1 MGAARVKRRFSA
13 VVDTPLDE
21 EEVMRLAQSD
31 DVTSS
36 QSGTLPSPNCNG
48 KVLTLHHS
56 NGGRSGERDEDD
68 DDVDDDDDDDDEE
81 GGGRR
86 GGGGGRGSM
95 LRGESGAERSKRK
108 SLSSLSPS
116 APHERRG
123 QSRRPRRRFVGKD
136 GRCNVTF
143 VNMSERGQRYL
154 TDLFTTCV
162 DIRWRWMLV
171 VFTLSFLLSWLLFGF
186 TFWLIAAAHGEL
198 AAPASSSSSPSSVSS
213 SVAPLEPVE
222 ESSRVETVAETEERC
237 FQQVNSFMAAFLFSL
252 ETQTSIG
259 YGFRSVT
266 EACPLAVLAVVLQ
279 CIVGCIIDAF
289 IIGAVMAKIAKPKK
303 RNETLVFSDV
313 AVVAM
318 RDGKLCMMWRVGN
331 LRRSHL
337 VEAHVRAQLLKPR
350 VTPEGEFLPLDN
362 ADLNVGFDTGTDRI
376 FLVSPVTIVHEIDEE
391 SPFFEV
397 DKHTLEG
404 DKELEVVVIL
414 EGMVEATAMTT
425 QCRSSYL
432 ASEILWG
439 HRFEPVLF
447 ERKNCY
453 QVDYS
458 YFNRTYEVPDTPTC
472 SAKEL
477 TEKKYILGS
486 RSSFCYENE
495 RVIGPR
501 NKAENDTGE
510 GQYPQDA
517 TTMSRPAGGS
527 VNDVTRFLSTG
538 AGPASP
544 TSVFSASSQADWAA
558 KRLVWVPSEKHGFES
573 ASVREERGDEVELEL
588 TDSGK
593 KLTLSREE
601 LQRMNPPRFSKVED
615 MADLTCLNEASV
627 LHNLRERYYSG
638 LIYTYSGLFCVVIN
652 PYKNLPIYTESII
665 EMYRGKKRHE
675 MPPHIYAISEAA
687 YRSMLQD
694 REDQSILCTGES
706 GAGKTENTKKVIQ
719 YLAHVASSHKSG
731 TLGRPKD
738 SALQV
743 RMGTA
748 GELERQLL
756 QANPIL
762 EAFGNAKTV
771 KNDNSSRF
779 GKFIR
784 INFDVAGYIVGAN
797 IETYLLEKSR
807 AIRQAK
813 DERTFH
819 IFYQLLSG
827 ASEAVRKELLLGSA
841 DQYRFLC
848 GGSLPVPGQSDS
860 ENFTQTMDSM
870 AIMGFTQ
877 EESTSM
883 LKVISAV
890 LQFGNITFNK
900 EKNTDQ
906 ASMPDD
912 TAAQKLCHL
921 LGISVVEFSRA
932 ILTPRI
938 KVGREYVQKAQ
949 TKQQADFAV
958 EALAKA
964 TYERLFRWLV
974 HRINRALDRRQR
986 QGASFIGIL
995 DIAGFEIFQA
1005 HPPGVLALL
1014 DEECWFPRAT
1024 DRSFIDKL
1032 SAEQGSHPKFMR
1044 PRQLK
1049 EEADF
1054 SIIHYAGKVDYKADE
1069 WLVKNMDPLNDNVA
1083 SLLHQSSDPFISE
1096 LWREVERIVGLDQ
1109 VSSGESSGPVSFG
1122 AAGLKTKKG
1131 MFRTVGQL
1139 YKESLTKL
1147 MATLRNTNP
1156 NFLRCIIP
1164 NHEKRG
1170 PDYRYEILTPNAI
1183 PRTFMDGK
1191 QASELMISALEL
1203 DKNLFRVGQSKVF
1216 FRAGVLAHLEE
1227 ERDLKITDTIIRFQS
1242 VARGYLARRAFHK
1255 KQQQL
1260 SALRVMQR
1268 NCAAYLKLRNWQWW
1282 RLFTKVKPLLQVTR
1296 QDEEIQA
1303 REAQLQ
1309 KAKDKL
1315 SKLELDFSELD
1326 RKNQQLMEE
1335 KSVLTDQLQAE
1346 AELFAEAE
1354 EMRARLANRKQELED
1369 VLGELESRLEEEEE
1383 RTLQLTNEKKRMQQ
1397 HVQDLEEQL
1406 EEEEGTRQRLQL
1418 EKVTLESKV
1427 KSLEAETLNVGEQRD
1442 RLSKEKKQ
1450 IEERLNEVTDQLTE
1464 EEEKVKSL
1472 NKLKNKQEAVIA
1484 DLEER
1489 LKREEQGR
1497 LEQEKWKRRMEGE
1510 AVEAQEQL
1518 SDLSLLVTELRGS
1531 LSQREKEITTLQT
1544 RLEEEG
1550 ARRTEAQ
1557 RALREATS
1565 QVSELKEEVENE
1577 RGMRERAEKQR
1588 RDLGEESRREAELGE
1603 LQRCLEDETRRHE
1616 AQLSEL
1622 RIKHTAAIDSLQEQL
1637 DNAKRSRQS
1646 LEKAKV
1652 VLEEERVNLSAE
1664 LKTLQ
1669 GGKMESERGR
1679 KRAEGQLQELNAR
1692 LAQAERER
1700 EEREERLSKL
1710 QSELESL
1717 SSSLSSSD
1725 SKSHRLSKEVSSLE
1739 SQLHDVQEL
1748 LQEETRQKLALGSR
1762 VRALEEEKAGLME
1775 RLEEEEEK
1783 TRELTRQIQNHTQQL
1798 SDLKRQTEEVNSAV
1812 EAGEEARR
1820 KMQRELENAVQR
1832 ERAKEEEKE
1841 RIERQKE
1848 RLREEIEDM
1857 TIALQRERQNCT
1869 ALEKRQK
1876 KFDQCLAEEKAVSA
1890 RLLEERDRAEAES
1903 REKETRFLSLSRAL
1917 QEATEQRDELER
1929 TNKQLRLEMEQ
1940 LVNAQDDVGKNVH
1953 ELERSRRALET
1964 EAQSLKEQ
1972 TQELE
1977 DELAE
1982 AENARLRLEVTL
1994 QALRAQFERE
2004 ISTKEEKGEEKRR
2017 ALNKQVRELETM
2029 LEEEKTQRAQALTV
2043 KKQLETE
2050 LQEAEAQ
2057 VEAANR
2063 GREEALRQ
2071 MKRLQTQMK
2080 ELIRELDETKLA
2092 RDEIV
2097 AQSKD
2102 SEKRLQTLEAELLQL
2117 TEELSVSERQRRQA
2131 QQERDEL
2138 ADEVVSSTTG
2148 KSALLEE
2155 KRRLEAR
2162 ITQLEEELEEEQSNA
2177 ELLAER
2183 QRKST
2188 LQVETLTVQLSGERT
2203 LAQKSESARETLER
2217 QNKELKTRLSEMEGT
2232 VKGKHRLSV
2241 AALEAKIESMEEQLE
2256 QERQERAVANKL
2268 VRKTEK
2274 KLKEVLIQVEDERR
2288 HADQYREQLDKS
2300 MGRLR
2305 QLKRQLEE
2313 VEEENSRS
2321 NAQRRK
2327 LQRELEEMGDS
2338 MQSMNRE
2345 LNTLRSQLRRA
2356 PLPISMRAGRR
2367 ALVDDLSQENSDS
2380 EDPGASPTPSS
2391 GPPGT
2396 PTPSD
2401 NALGPPPP
2409 YSLTDAE

>member
-1 MGAARVKRRFSA
+1 
-13 VVDTPLDE
+13 
-21 EEVMRLAQSD
+21 
-31 DVTSS
+31 
-36 QSGTLPSPNCNG
+36 
-48 KVLTLHHS
+48 
-56 NGGRSGERDEDD
+56 
-68 DDVDDDDDDDDEE
+68 
-81 GGGRR
+81 
-86 GGGGGRGSM
+86 
-95 LRGESGAERSKRK
+95 
-108 SLSSLSPS
+108 
-116 APHERRG
+116 
-123 QSRRPRRRFVGKD
+123 
-136 GRCNVTF
+136 
-143 VNMSERGQRYL
+143 
-154 TDLFTTCV
+154 
-162 DIRWRWMLV
+162 
-171 VFTLSFLLSWLLFGF
+171 
-186 TFWLIAAAHGEL
+186 
-198 AAPASSSSSPSSVSS
+198 
-213 SVAPLEPVE
+213 
-222 ESSRVETVAETEERC
+222 
-237 FQQVNSFMAAFLFSL
+237 
-252 ETQTSIG
+252 
-259 YGFRSVT
+259 
-266 EACPLAVLAVVLQ
+266 
-279 CIVGCIIDAF
+279 
-289 IIGAVMAKIAKPKK
+289 
-303 RNETLVFSDV
+303 
-313 AVVAM
+313 
-318 RDGKLCMMWRVGN
+318 
-331 LRRSHL
+331 
-337 VEAHVRAQLLKPR
+337 
-350 VTPEGEFLPLDN
+350 
-362 ADLNVGFDTGTDRI
+362 
-376 FLVSPVTIVHEIDEE
+376 
-391 SPFFEV
+391 
-397 DKHTLEG
+397 
-404 DKELEVVVIL
+404 
-414 EGMVEATAMTT
+414 
-425 QCRSSYL
+425 
-432 ASEILWG
+432 
-439 HRFEPVLF
+439 
-447 ERKNCY
+447 
-453 QVDYS
+453 
-458 YFNRTYEVPDTPTC
+458 
-472 SAKEL
+472 
-477 TEKKYILGS
+477 
-486 RSSFCYENE
+486 
-495 RVIGPR
+495 
-501 NKAENDTGE
+501 
-510 GQYPQDA
+510 
-517 TTMSRPAGGS
+517 MSRPAGGS
-527 VNDVTRFLSTG
+527 VNDITRFLSTG
-538 AGPASP
+538 AGPGSP

-558 KRLVWVPSEKHGFES
+558 KRLIWVPSEKNGFES
-573 ASVREERGDEVELEL
+573 ASVREERGDEVEVEL

-627 LHNLRERYYSG
+627 LHNLRERSYSG

-738 SALQV
+738 SALQ
-743 RMGTA
+743 

-827 ASEAVRKELLLGSA
+827 VSEAMRKELLLGSA

-848 GGSLPVPGQSDS
+848 GGSLPVSGQSDS
-860 ENFTQTMDSM
+860 ENFTQTMDSVT
-870 AIMGFTQ
+870 IMGFTQ

-890 LQFGNITFNK
+890 LQFGNITFHK

-921 LGISVVEFSRA
+921 LGISVLEFSRA

-995 DIAGFEIFQA
+995 DIAGFEIFQLNSFEQLCINYTNEKLQQLFNHTMFVLEQEEYQREGIEWSFIDFGLDLQPCIDLIERPA
-1005 HPPGVLALL
+1005 HPPGILALL

-1024 DRSFIDKL
+1024 DRSFVDKL
-1032 SAEQGSHPKFMR
+1032 SAEQGSHSKFMR

-1069 WLVKNMDPLNDNVA
+1069 WLIKNMDPLNDNVA
-1083 SLLHQSSDPFISE
+1083 SLLHHSSDPFISE

-1164 NHEKRG
+1164 NHEKRAG
-1170 PDYRYEILTPNAI
+1170 KLSPHLVLDQLRCNGVLEGIRICRQGFPNRIPFQEFRQRYEILTPNAI

-1191 QASELMISALEL
+1191 QACELMISALEL

-1227 ERDLKITDTIIRFQS
+1227 ERDLKITDTIIHFQS

-1309 KAKDKL
+1309 KAKDNL
-1315 SKLELDFSELD
+1315 SKLEHDFSELD

-1354 EMRARLANRKQELED
+1354 EMRARLASRKQELED

-1406 EEEEGTRQRLQL
+1406 DEEEGTRQRLQL

-1427 KSLEAETLNVGEQRD
+1427 KSLEAEMLTVGEQRD

-1450 IEERLNEVTDQLTE
+1450 LEERLNEVTDQLTE

-1518 SDLSLLVTELRGS
+1518 SDQSLLVTELRGS

-1550 ARRTEAQ
+1550 ARRAEAQ
-1557 RALREATS
+1557 RALREAMS
-1565 QVSELKEEVENE
+1565 QVSELKEEVDNE
-1577 RGMRERAEKQR
+1577 KGMRERAEKQR
-1588 RDLGEESRREAELGE
+1588 RDLGEELEALRTELEDTLDTTAAQQELRSRREAELGE
-1603 LQRCLEDETRRHE
+1603 LQRCLEEETRRHE

-1637 DNAKRSRQS
+1637 DNAKRVCICK
-1646 LEKAKV
+1646 LPTFEAI
-1652 VLEEERVNLSAE
+1652 LEEERMNLSAE

-1717 SSSLSSSD
+1717 SSSLSSSE

-1812 EAGEEARR
+1812 EVGEEARR
-1820 KMQRELENAVQR
+1820 KMQRELENAIQR

-2117 TEELSVSERQRRQA
+2117 TEELAVSERQRRQA

-2138 ADEVVSSTTG
+2138 ADEIVNSTTG

-2155 KRRLEAR
+2155 KRRLDAR

-2217 QNKELKTRLSEMEGT
+2217 QNKELKTRLSEMEGA

-2241 AALEAKIESMEEQLE
+2241 VALEAKIESVEEQLE
-2256 QERQERAVANKL
+2256 QERQERAMANKL

-2327 LQRELEEMGDS
+2327 LQRELEEMSDS

-2401 NALGPPPP
+2401 NTLGPPPP

>member
-1 MGAARVKRRFSA
+1 
-13 VVDTPLDE
+13 
-21 EEVMRLAQSD
+21 
-31 DVTSS
+31 
-36 QSGTLPSPNCNG
+36 
-48 KVLTLHHS
+48 
-56 NGGRSGERDEDD
+56 
-68 DDVDDDDDDDDEE
+68 
-81 GGGRR
+81 
-86 GGGGGRGSM
+86 
-95 LRGESGAERSKRK
+95 
-108 SLSSLSPS
+108 
-116 APHERRG
+116 
-123 QSRRPRRRFVGKD
+123 
-136 GRCNVTF
+136 
-143 VNMSERGQRYL
+143 
-154 TDLFTTCV
+154 
-162 DIRWRWMLV
+162 
-171 VFTLSFLLSWLLFGF
+171 
-186 TFWLIAAAHGEL
+186 
-198 AAPASSSSSPSSVSS
+198 
-213 SVAPLEPVE
+213 
-222 ESSRVETVAETEERC
+222 
-237 FQQVNSFMAAFLFSL
+237 
-252 ETQTSIG
+252 
-259 YGFRSVT
+259 
-266 EACPLAVLAVVLQ
+266 
-279 CIVGCIIDAF
+279 
-289 IIGAVMAKIAKPKK
+289 
-303 RNETLVFSDV
+303 
-313 AVVAM
+313 
-318 RDGKLCMMWRVGN
+318 
-331 LRRSHL
+331 
-337 VEAHVRAQLLKPR
+337 
-350 VTPEGEFLPLDN
+350 
-362 ADLNVGFDTGTDRI
+362 
-376 FLVSPVTIVHEIDEE
+376 
-391 SPFFEV
+391 
-397 DKHTLEG
+397 
-404 DKELEVVVIL
+404 
-414 EGMVEATAMTT
+414 
-425 QCRSSYL
+425 
-432 ASEILWG
+432 
-439 HRFEPVLF
+439 
-447 ERKNCY
+447 
-453 QVDYS
+453 
-458 YFNRTYEVPDTPTC
+458 
-472 SAKEL
+472 
-477 TEKKYILGS
+477 
-486 RSSFCYENE
+486 
-495 RVIGPR
+495 
-501 NKAENDTGE
+501 
-510 GQYPQDA
+510 
-517 TTMSRPAGGS
+517 MSRTAGGS
-527 VNDVTRFLSTG
+527 VNDVTCFLSTG
-538 AGPASP
+538 TGPGSP
-544 TSVFSASSQADWAA
+544 NSMFSASSQADWAA

-573 ASVREERGDEVELEL
+573 ASVREERGDEVEVEL
-588 TDSGK
+588 TDSGR
-593 KLTLSREE
+593 KLTLLREE

-731 TLGRPKD
+731 SLGRPKD
-738 SALQV
+738 PALQTD
-743 RMGTA
+743 GTRSLGRR

-784 INFDVAGYIVGAN
+784 INFDVAGYIVD
-797 IETYLLEKSR
+797 LLEKSR

-827 ASEAVRKELLLGSA
+827 ASDTKRKELLLGNA

-870 AIMGFTQ
+870 SIMGFTQ
-877 EESTSM
+877 EECTSM

-890 LQFGNITFNK
+890 LQFGNITFHK
-900 EKNTDQ
+900 EKNADQ

-921 LGISVVEFSRA
+921 LGISVLEFSRA

-995 DIAGFEIFQA
+995 DIAGFEIFQLNSFEQLCINYTNEKLQQLFNHTMFVLEQEEYQREGIEWNFIDFGLDLQPCIDLIERPA
-1005 HPPGVLALL
+1005 QPPGVLALL

-1024 DRSFIDKL
+1024 DRSFVDKL
-1032 SAEQGSHPKFMR
+1032 SAEQGSHSKFMR

-1054 SIIHYAGKVDYKADE
+1054 SIIHYAGKVDYKASE

-1096 LWREVERIVGLDQ
+1096 LWREDIQTLPRVYFFDSYATMQTNGCDSMERIVGLDQ
-1109 VSSGESSGPVSFG
+1109 VSSGDNSGPVTFG

-1164 NHEKRG
+1164 NHEKRAG
-1170 PDYRYEILTPNAI
+1170 KLSPHLVLDQLRCNGVLEGIRICRQGFPNRIPFQEFRQRYEILTPNAI

-1191 QASELMISALEL
+1191 HASELMISALEL

-1242 VARGYLARRAFHK
+1242 AARGFLARRAFHK

-1309 KAKDKL
+1309 KAQNKL
-1315 SKLELDFSELD
+1315 SKLELDFTELD
-1326 RKNQQLMEE
+1326 KKNQQLLEE

-1369 VLGELESRLEEEEE
+1369 VLGELEARLEEEED
-1383 RTLQLTNEKKRMQQ
+1383 RAVQLTTEKKRMQQ

-1427 KSLEAETLNVGEQRD
+1427 KSLEAETSTLAEQRD
-1442 RLSKEKKQ
+1442 RFGKEKKHLD
-1450 IEERLNEVTDQLTE
+1450 ERLNEVMDQLTE

-1510 AVEAQEQL
+1510 ASEAQEQL
-1518 SDLSLLVTELRGS
+1518 SDLSLLVSELRGS
-1531 LSQREKEITTLQT
+1531 LSQREKEITTLQM

-1550 ARRTEAQ
+1550 SRRAEAQ
-1557 RALREATS
+1557 RALREAMS

-1588 RDLGEESRREAELGE
+1588 RDLGEELEALRTELEDTLDTTAAQQELRSRREAELGE
-1603 LQRCLEDETRRHE
+1603 LQRCLEEETRRHE

-1637 DNAKRSRQS
+1637 DTTKRSRQS

-1652 VLEEERVNLSAE
+1652 VLEEERLNLSSE

-1692 LAQAERER
+1692 LSQAERER
-1700 EEREERLSKL
+1700 EEREERLCKL
-1710 QSELESL
+1710 QSEMESL

-1725 SKSHRLSKEVSSLE
+1725 SKSHRLGKEVSSLE

-1783 TRELTRQIQNHTQQL
+1783 SRELGRQIQNHTQQL
-1798 SDLKRQTEEVNSAV
+1798 AELRRQTEEVNMAV
-1812 EAGEEARR
+1812 EAGEEVKR
-1820 KMQRELENAVQR
+1820 KMQRELETATQR

-1929 TNKQLRLEMEQ
+1929 TNRQLRLEMEQ

-2071 MKRLQTQMK
+2071 MKRFQTQMK
-2080 ELIRELDETKLA
+2080 ELIRELDETKLV

-2102 SEKRLQTLEAELLQL
+2102 SEKRLQTLEAELVQL
-2117 TEELSVSERQRRQA
+2117 T
-2131 QQERDEL
+2131 
-2138 ADEVVSSTTG
+2138 
-2148 KSALLEE
+2148 E
-2155 KRRLEAR
+2155 KRRLETR
-2162 ITQLEEELEEEQSNA
+2162 ITQMEEELEEAQSNA

-2188 LQVETLTVQLSGERT
+2188 LQIETLTVQLSGERT
-2203 LAQKSESARETLER
+2203 LAQKSESTRETLER
-2217 QNKELKTRLSEMEGT
+2217 QNKDLKARLSEMEGA

-2256 QERQERAVANKL
+2256 QERQERTIANKL

-2274 KLKEVLIQVEDERR
+2274 KLKEVVMQVEDERR

-2327 LQRELEEMGDS
+2327 LQRDLEEMGDS
-2338 MQSMNRE
+2338 MQKRQKSE
-2345 LNTLRSQLRRA
+2345 QRA
-2356 PLPISMRAGRR
+2356 PLPLSMRAGRR

-2391 GPPGT
+2391 GLPGT
-2396 PTPSD
+2396 PTPSE
-2401 NALGPPPP
+2401 NAMGPPPP
-2409 YSLTDAE
+2409 YSLSDAE

>member
-1 MGAARVKRRFSA
+1 MIGLSA
-13 VVDTPLDE
+13 V
-21 EEVMRLAQSD
+21 
-31 DVTSS
+31 
-36 QSGTLPSPNCNG
+36 
-48 KVLTLHHS
+48 
-56 NGGRSGERDEDD
+56 
-68 DDVDDDDDDDDEE
+68 
-81 GGGRR
+81 
-86 GGGGGRGSM
+86 
-95 LRGESGAERSKRK
+95 
-108 SLSSLSPS
+108 
-116 APHERRG
+116 
-123 QSRRPRRRFVGKD
+123 
-136 GRCNVTF
+136 
-143 VNMSERGQRYL
+143 
-154 TDLFTTCV
+154 
-162 DIRWRWMLV
+162 
-171 VFTLSFLLSWLLFGF
+171 
-186 TFWLIAAAHGEL
+186 
-198 AAPASSSSSPSSVSS
+198 
-213 SVAPLEPVE
+213 
-222 ESSRVETVAETEERC
+222 
-237 FQQVNSFMAAFLFSL
+237 
-252 ETQTSIG
+252 
-259 YGFRSVT
+259 
-266 EACPLAVLAVVLQ
+266 
-279 CIVGCIIDAF
+279 
-289 IIGAVMAKIAKPKK
+289 
-303 RNETLVFSDV
+303 
-313 AVVAM
+313 
-318 RDGKLCMMWRVGN
+318 
-331 LRRSHL
+331 
-337 VEAHVRAQLLKPR
+337 
-350 VTPEGEFLPLDN
+350 
-362 ADLNVGFDTGTDRI
+362 
-376 FLVSPVTIVHEIDEE
+376 
-391 SPFFEV
+391 
-397 DKHTLEG
+397 
-404 DKELEVVVIL
+404 
-414 EGMVEATAMTT
+414 
-425 QCRSSYL
+425 
-432 ASEILWG
+432 
-439 HRFEPVLF
+439 
-447 ERKNCY
+447 
-453 QVDYS
+453 
-458 YFNRTYEVPDTPTC
+458 
-472 SAKEL
+472 
-477 TEKKYILGS
+477 
-486 RSSFCYENE
+486 
-495 RVIGPR
+495 
-501 NKAENDTGE
+501 
-510 GQYPQDA
+510 A

-527 VNDVTRFLSTG
+527 VNDVTHFLSTG

-573 ASVREERGDEVELEL
+573 ASMREERGDEVDVEL

-627 LHNLRERYYSG
+627 LNNLRERYYSG

-687 YRSMLQD
+687 YRSMLQGTMATTF
-694 REDQSILCTGES
+694 R
-706 GAGKTENTKKVIQ
+706 
-719 YLAHVASSHKSG
+719 LA
-731 TLGRPKD
+731 T
-738 SALQV
+738 
-743 RMGTA
+743 

-813 DERTFH
+813 EERTFH

-827 ASEAVRKELLLGSA
+827 ASEAMRKELLLGSA

-848 GGSLPVPGQSDS
+848 GGSLPVQGQSDS
-860 ENFTQTMDSM
+860 ENFTQTMDSVT
-870 AIMGFTQ
+870 IMGFTQ

-890 LQFGNITFNK
+890 LQFGNITFHK

-921 LGISVVEFSRA
+921 LGISVLEFSRA

-995 DIAGFEIFQA
+995 DIAGFEIFQLNSFEQLCINYTNEKLQQLFNHTMFVLEQEEYQREGIEWNFIDFGLDLQPCIDLIERPA

-1024 DRSFIDKL
+1024 DRSFVDKL
-1032 SAEQGSHPKFMR
+1032 SAEQGSHSKFMR

-1054 SIIHYAGKVDYKADE
+1054 SIKHYAGKVDYKADE
-1069 WLVKNMDPLNDNVA
+1069 WLIKNMDPLNDNVA

-1096 LWREVERIVGLDQ
+1096 LWREGKLSPHLVLDQ
-1109 VSSGESSGPVSFG
+1109 
-1122 AAGLKTKKG
+1122 
-1131 MFRTVGQL
+1131 
-1139 YKESLTKL
+1139 
-1147 MATLRNTNP
+1147 
-1156 NFLRCIIP
+1156 LRCNGVLEGIRICRQGFPNRIP
-1164 NHEKRG
+1164 FQEFRQ
-1170 PDYRYEILTPNAI
+1170 RYEILTPNAI

-1191 QASELMISALEL
+1191 QACELMISALEL

-1227 ERDLKITDTIIRFQS
+1227 ERDLKITDTIIHFQS

-1309 KAKDKL
+1309 KAKDNL
-1315 SKLELDFSELD
+1315 SKLEHDFSELD

-1354 EMRARLANRKQELED
+1354 EMRARLASRKQELED

-1383 RTLQLTNEKKRMQQ
+1383 RTLQLTNEKKRIQQ

-1427 KSLEAETLNVGEQRD
+1427 KSLEAETLTVGEQRD

-1450 IEERLNEVTDQLTE
+1450 LEERLNEVSDQLTE

-1518 SDLSLLVTELRGS
+1518 SDLSLLVTEHLLHFLS
-1531 LSQREKEITTLQT
+1531 L
-1544 RLEEEG
+1544 RLEEEA

-1557 RALREATS
+1557 RALREAMS
-1565 QVSELKEEVENE
+1565 QVSELKEEVDNE
-1577 RGMRERAEKQR
+1577 KGMRERAEKQR
-1588 RDLGEESRREAELGE
+1588 RDLGEELEALRTELEDTLDTTAAQQELRSRREAELGE
-1603 LQRCLEDETRRHE
+1603 LQRCLEEETRRHE

-1637 DNAKRSRQS
+1637 DNAKRA
-1646 LEKAKV
+1646 KA
-1652 VLEEERVNLSAE
+1652 VLEEERMNLSAE

-1692 LAQAERER
+1692 LSQAERER
-1700 EEREERLSKL
+1700 GEREERLSKL
-1710 QSELESL
+1710 QVEMGLSTKATNFTMWTQGYFTSEFNIL
-1717 SSSLSSSD
+1717 
-1725 SKSHRLSKEVSSLE
+1725 
-1739 SQLHDVQEL
+1739 EL

-1762 VRALEEEKAGLME
+1762 VRALEEEKTGLME

-1812 EAGEEARR
+1812 EVGEEARR
-1820 KMQRELENAVQR
+1820 KMQRELENAIQR
-1832 ERAKEEEKE
+1832 EKVKEEEKE

-1917 QEATEQRDELER
+1917 QEATDQRDELER

-1977 DELAE
+1977 DELTE

-2057 VEAANR
+2057 VETANR

-2117 TEELSVSERQRRQA
+2117 TEELAVSERQRRQA
-2131 QQERDEL
+2131 QQEREEL
-2138 ADEVVSSTTG
+2138 ADEIVNSTTG

-2183 QRKST
+2183 QRKSN

-2217 QNKELKTRLSEMEGT
+2217 QNKDLKTRLSEMEGA

-2241 AALEAKIESMEEQLE
+2241 AALEAKIESVEEQLE
-2256 QERQERAVANKL
+2256 QERQERAMANKL

-2327 LQRELEEMGDS
+2327 LQRELEEMSDS
-2338 MQSMNRE
+2338 MQIMNRE
-2345 LNTLRSQLRRA
+2345 LNTLRSQLSVTER
-2356 PLPISMRAGRR
+2356 
-2367 ALVDDLSQENSDS
+2367 QKS
-2380 EDPGASPTPSS
+2380 EQ
-2391 GPPGT
+2391 
-2396 PTPSD
+2396 
-2401 NALGPPPP
+2401 
-2409 YSLTDAE
+2409 

>member
-1 MGAARVKRRFSA
+1 
-13 VVDTPLDE
+13 
-21 EEVMRLAQSD
+21 
-31 DVTSS
+31 
-36 QSGTLPSPNCNG
+36 
-48 KVLTLHHS
+48 
-56 NGGRSGERDEDD
+56 
-68 DDVDDDDDDDDEE
+68 
-81 GGGRR
+81 
-86 GGGGGRGSM
+86 
-95 LRGESGAERSKRK
+95 
-108 SLSSLSPS
+108 
-116 APHERRG
+116 
-123 QSRRPRRRFVGKD
+123 
-136 GRCNVTF
+136 
-143 VNMSERGQRYL
+143 
-154 TDLFTTCV
+154 
-162 DIRWRWMLV
+162 
-171 VFTLSFLLSWLLFGF
+171 
-186 TFWLIAAAHGEL
+186 
-198 AAPASSSSSPSSVSS
+198 
-213 SVAPLEPVE
+213 
-222 ESSRVETVAETEERC
+222 
-237 FQQVNSFMAAFLFSL
+237 
-252 ETQTSIG
+252 
-259 YGFRSVT
+259 
-266 EACPLAVLAVVLQ
+266 
-279 CIVGCIIDAF
+279 
-289 IIGAVMAKIAKPKK
+289 
-303 RNETLVFSDV
+303 
-313 AVVAM
+313 
-318 RDGKLCMMWRVGN
+318 
-331 LRRSHL
+331 
-337 VEAHVRAQLLKPR
+337 
-350 VTPEGEFLPLDN
+350 
-362 ADLNVGFDTGTDRI
+362 
-376 FLVSPVTIVHEIDEE
+376 
-391 SPFFEV
+391 
-397 DKHTLEG
+397 
-404 DKELEVVVIL
+404 
-414 EGMVEATAMTT
+414 
-425 QCRSSYL
+425 
-432 ASEILWG
+432 
-439 HRFEPVLF
+439 
-447 ERKNCY
+447 
-453 QVDYS
+453 
-458 YFNRTYEVPDTPTC
+458 
-472 SAKEL
+472 
-477 TEKKYILGS
+477 
-486 RSSFCYENE
+486 
-495 RVIGPR
+495 
-501 NKAENDTGE
+501 
-510 GQYPQDA
+510 
-517 TTMSRPAGGS
+517 MSRPAGGN

-538 AGPASP
+538 AGPGSP
-544 TSVFSASSQADWAA
+544 TPVFSASSQADWAA
-558 KRLVWVPSEKHGFES
+558 KRLIWVPSEKHGFES
-573 ASVREERGDEVELEL
+573 ASVREERGDEVEVEL
-588 TDSGK
+588 TDSGR

-627 LHNLRERYYSG
+627 LHNLRDRYFSG
-638 LIYTYSGLFCVVIN
+638 LIYVSVSFYVREERGDEVEVELTDSGRKLTLSREELQRMNPPRFSKVEDMADLTCLNEASVLHNLRDRYFSGL
-652 PYKNLPIYTESII
+652 IY
-665 EMYRGKKRHE
+665 
-675 MPPHIYAISEAA
+675 
-687 YRSMLQD
+687 
-694 REDQSILCTGES
+694 
-706 GAGKTENTKKVIQ
+706 
-719 YLAHVASSHKSG
+719 
-731 TLGRPKD
+731 
-738 SALQV
+738 
-743 RMGTA
+743 

-827 ASEAVRKELLLGSA
+827 ASEAMRKELLLGSA

-860 ENFTQTMDSM
+860 ENFTQTMDSVT
-870 AIMGFTQ
+870 IMGFTQ

-890 LQFGNITFNK
+890 LQFGNITFHK

-912 TAAQKLCHL
+912 TAAQKLSHL
-921 LGISVVEFSRA
+921 LGISVLEFSRA

-995 DIAGFEIFQA
+995 DIAGFEIFQLNSFEQLCINYTNEKLQQLFNHTMFVLEQEEYQREGIEWNFIDFGLDLQPCIDLIERPV

-1024 DRSFIDKL
+1024 DRSFVDKL
-1032 SAEQGSHPKFMR
+1032 SAEQGSHSKFMR
-1044 PRQLK
+1044 PRQLR

-1069 WLVKNMDPLNDNVA
+1069 WLIKNMDPLNDNIA

-1164 NHEKRG
+1164 NHEKRAG
-1170 PDYRYEILTPNAI
+1170 KLSPHLVLDQLRCNGVLEGIRICRQGFPNRIPFQEFRQRYEILTPNAI

-1191 QASELMISALEL
+1191 QACELMISALEL

-1303 REAQLQ
+1303 REAQIQ

-1315 SKLELDFSELD
+1315 SKLEHDFSELD

-1354 EMRARLANRKQELED
+1354 EMRARLASRKQELED

-1383 RTLQLTNEKKRMQQ
+1383 RTLQLTNEKKRIQQ
-1397 HVQDLEEQL
+1397 HMQDLEEQL

-1427 KSLEAETLNVGEQRD
+1427 KSLEAETLTLGEQRD

-1450 IEERLNEVTDQLTE
+1450 LEERLNEVTDQLTE

-1531 LSQREKEITTLQT
+1531 VSQREKEITTLQS

-1550 ARRTEAQ
+1550 ARRAEAQ
-1557 RALREATS
+1557 RALREAMS

-1588 RDLGEESRREAELGE
+1588 RDLGEELEALRTELEDTLDTTAAQQELRSRREAELGE
-1603 LQRCLEDETRRHE
+1603 LQRCLEEETRRHE
-1616 AQLSEL
+1616 AHLSEL

-1646 LEKAKV
+1646 LEKTKAI
-1652 VLEEERVNLSAE
+1652 LEEERMNLSAE

-1700 EEREERLSKL
+1700 EEREERLGKL

-1717 SSSLSSSD
+1717 SSSLSSSE
-1725 SKSHRLSKEVSSLE
+1725 SKSHRLSKDVSSLE

-1783 TRELTRQIQNHTQQL
+1783 TRELTRQIQNYTQQL
-1798 SDLKRQTEEVNSAV
+1798 SDLKRQTEEMNSAV

-1820 KMQRELENAVQR
+1820 KMQRELENAIQR

-1890 RLLEERDRAEAES
+1890 RLQEEQDRAEAES

-1940 LVNAQDDVGKNVH
+1940 LVNTQDDVGKNVH

-1964 EAQSLKEQ
+1964 EAQSMKEQ

-2029 LEEEKTQRAQALTV
+2029 LEEEKTQRAQALTI

-2057 VEAANR
+2057 VEASNR

-2097 AQSKD
+2097 TQSKD

-2117 TEELSVSERQRRQA
+2117 TEELAVSERQRRQA

-2138 ADEVVSSTTG
+2138 ADEIVNSTTG

-2162 ITQLEEELEEEQSNA
+2162 ITQLEEELEEEQCNA

-2183 QRKST
+2183 QRKSI

-2217 QNKELKTRLSEMEGT
+2217 QNKELKTRLNEMEGA

-2241 AALEAKIESMEEQLE
+2241 VALEAKIESVEEQLE
-2256 QERQERAVANKL
+2256 QERQERAIASKL
-2268 VRKTEK
+2268 MRKTEK

-2327 LQRELEEMGDS
+2327 LQRELEEMSDS

-2345 LNTLRSQLRRA
+2345 LNTLRSQLSVTERQKSEQRA

-2380 EDPGASPTPSS
+2380 EDPGTSPTPSS

-2401 NALGPPPP
+2401 NTLGPPPP
-2409 YSLTDAE
+2409 YSLTEAE